1 MIIDG
6 LVPERVVTLVAA
18 ATIFVVMFTLGLGI
32 VLSEFRGVVRDSG
45 LVGRALFAV
54 LVAVPVLAVVVVRA
68 FDLPRPVQVG
78 TVLDAGVEDR
88 HLAVDRMAGDL
99 AIDLGHVLVPAAL
112 LMRVCC
118 HGCSLADAWRPH
130 AMMWTPPS
138 T

>member
-1 MIIDG
+1 MIVDG

-45 LVGRALFAV
+45 LVGRALFAA

-78 TVLDAGVEDR
+78 TVLMPGSR
-88 HLAVDRMAGDL
+88 IGTLQL
-99 AIDLGHVLVPAAL
+99 T
-112 LMRVCC
+112 
-118 HGCSLADAWRPH
+118 AWRAISRSIS
-130 AMMWTPPS
+130 AMYLYQRPC
-138 T
+138 

>member
-78 TVLDAGVEDR
+78 TVLMPGSR
-88 HLAVDRMAGDL
+88 IGTLQL
-99 AIDLGHVLVPAAL
+99 T
-112 LMRVCC
+112 
-118 HGCSLADAWRPH
+118 AWRAISRSIS
-130 AMMWTPPS
+130 AMCLYQRLC
-138 T
+138 

>member
-78 TVLDAGVEDR
+78 IVLMLGSR
-88 HLAVDRMAGDL
+88 IGTLQLTTWR
-99 AIDLGHVLVPAAL
+99 AISRSISAMCLYQ
-112 LMRVCC
+112 
-118 HGCSLADAWRPH
+118 RPC
-130 AMMWTPPS
+130 
-138 T
+138 

>member
-78 TVLDAGVEDR
+78 TVLMPGSR
-88 HLAVDRMAGDL
+88 IGTLQLTTWR
-99 AIDLGHVLVPAAL
+99 AIS
-112 LMRVCC
+112 R
-118 HGCSLADAWRPH
+118 SIS
-130 AMMWTPPS
+130 AMCLYQRLC
-138 T
+138 

>member
-45 LVGRALFAV
+45 LVGRALFAA

-78 TVLDAGVEDR
+78 TVLMPGSR
-88 HLAVDRMAGDL
+88 IGTLQL
-99 AIDLGHVLVPAAL
+99 T
-112 LMRVCC
+112 
-118 HGCSLADAWRPH
+118 AWRAISRSIS
-130 AMMWTPPS
+130 AMCLYQRLC
-138 T
+138 